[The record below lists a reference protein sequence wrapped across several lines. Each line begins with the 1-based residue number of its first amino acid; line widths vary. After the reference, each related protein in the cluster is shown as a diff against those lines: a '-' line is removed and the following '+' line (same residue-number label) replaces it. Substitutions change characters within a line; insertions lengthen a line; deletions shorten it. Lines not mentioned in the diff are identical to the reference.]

1 MATNLNTNSTRCHTT
16 LKSRLERQLEDLEWE
31 MYLRGQSDDRY
42 HNNGGF
48 RRDDLERAEIRKQ
61 LMELSRP

>member
-1 MATNLNTNSTRCHTT
+1 
-16 LKSRLERQLEDLEWE
+16 